1 MKKKRPVLGL
11 SEEVKIYLPN
21 GKFIRRKAK
30 VDTGARSTA
39 IDISIAKKIGTY
51 HIYQQFNELMPKL
64 RITKQNYKEVK
75 VLVNSQI
82 KPRLKRQI
90 PGLRDIQV
98 IQATNGITVRP
109 YVDFE
114 YKLKGKRIKT
124 VANIVDRKVL
134 IYPILIGQVDMGGF
148 LIDPMKN
155 VYRSI

>member
-51 HIYQQFNELMPKL
+51 HIYEQFNELMPKL
-64 RITKQNYKEVK
+64 RITKKNYIGVK
-75 VLVNSQI
+75 VLINSQI

-90 PGLRDIQV
+90 PGLRDVQV

-109 YVDFE
+109 YIDFE
-114 YKLKGKRIKT
+114 YKLKGKLIKT
-124 VANIVDRKVL
+124 VASIVDRKVL

-155 VYRSI
+155 VYKSI